1 MHEQAIKDFTSG
13 GQSDFEQLRG
23 LVRDMLDSSLNDAQR
38 AEELFKRVNSGATT
52 TLVLAAALSVAREC
66 PELQRKLKIAELE
79 HDDLEDQLRHAQR
92 CQDSYITETE
102 FEERLEEIEFD
113 RDRLA
118 QENRRLRDLCC
129 RLPELGN
136 PR

>member
-52 TLVLAAALSVAREC
+52 TLVLAAALLVA
-66 PELQRKLKIAELE
+66 
-79 HDDLEDQLRHAQR
+79 
-92 CQDSYITETE
+92 
-102 FEERLEEIEFD
+102 
-113 RDRLA
+113 
-118 QENRRLRDLCC
+118 
-129 RLPELGN
+129 
-136 PR
+136 